1 MRDVGSI
8 TSNPTKVR
16 ILELLKKRKK
26 ADSKTIAKF
35 TRIPEVM
42 LRGVV
47 EELKRDG
54 FIVEED
60 GVFSLSS
67 SGLEVLMKIKL

>member
-1 MRDVGSI
+1 MRDVGLIS
-8 TSNPTKVR
+8 SNPTKIR

-35 TRIPEVM
+35 TRIPEIM

-60 GVFSLSS
+60 GTFSLSS
-67 SGLEVLMKIKL
+67 SGLEVLMKMKL

>member
-1 MRDVGSI
+1 MRDIGLI
-8 TSNPTKVR
+8 TSNPTKVK

-35 TRIPEVM
+35 TRIPEIM

-67 SGLEVLMKIKL
+67 AGLEVLTKMKL

>member
-1 MRDVGSI
+1 MRDIGLV
-8 TSNPTKVR
+8 TSNPTKVK
-16 ILELLKKRKK
+16 ILELLKKRKR

-35 TRIPEVM
+35 TRIPEIT

-47 EELKRDG
+47 EELKREG

-67 SGLEVLMKIKL
+67 SGLEVLTKMKL

>member
-1 MRDVGSI
+1 MRDIGLV
-8 TSNPTKVR
+8 TSNPTKVK

-35 TRIPEVM
+35 TRIPEIM
-42 LRGVV
+42 LRDVV

-67 SGLEVLMKIKL
+67 AGLEVLTKMKL

>member
-1 MRDVGSI
+1 MRDLGLI

-16 ILELLKKRKK
+16 ILELLKKRRK

-35 TRIPEVM
+35 TRIPEVT
-42 LRGVV
+42 LRGVI

-54 FIVEED
+54 FIAEED
-60 GVFSLSS
+60 GEFRLSS
-67 SGLEVLMKIKL
+67 AGLDVLMKMRL

>member
-1 MRDVGSI
+1 MRDLGLI

-16 ILELLKKRKK
+16 ILELLKKRGK

-35 TRIPEVM
+35 TRIPEVT
-42 LRGVV
+42 LRGVI

-54 FIVEED
+54 FIAEED
-60 GVFSLSS
+60 GEFRLSS
-67 SGLEVLMKIKL
+67 AGLDVLMKMRL

>member
-1 MRDVGSI
+1 MRDVGLI
-8 TSNPTKVR
+8 TSNPTKVK

-35 TRIPEVM
+35 TRIPEIM
-42 LRGVV
+42 LKGII

-54 FIVEED
+54 FIAEEE
-60 GVFSLSS
+60 GEFSLSPA
-67 SGLEVLMKIKL
+67 GLEVLMKMKL